1 VSALFPFYCV
11 DVMRNLTTSVIL
23 HSQHHTNVNSW
34 NLASRQAASLWTRT
48 LVASKHIIS
57 GLPRSPVLTDQYT
70 NRSYS
75 GENTDWIGI
84 TVCMTRSLSPRNVIS
99 LKTTSLVIG
108 AGGMARAATYALL
121 KMVSTHL
128 LPQFW
133 LTFSCTNFG
142 VSRV

>member
-1 VSALFPFYCV
+1 
-11 DVMRNLTTSVIL
+11 
-23 HSQHHTNVNSW
+23 
-34 NLASRQAASLWTRT
+34 
-48 LVASKHIIS
+48 
-57 GLPRSPVLTDQYT
+57 
-70 NRSYS
+70 
-75 GENTDWIGI
+75 
-84 TVCMTRSLSPRNVIS
+84 
-99 LKTTSLVIG
+99 LVIG